1 MATGDLDDERTDTAP
16 SPKAGLENRRVVD
29 FNPEDKDWEDEEDVQ
44 LAGLGT
50 TTHRSRHRNR
60 HSIPVRRHRGFVK
73 RRANARVTAEKKRVV
88 TGNQA
93 KALAADI
100 ELWETECEERAHSLA
115 EKHGL
120 KVKEVRRRML
130 LSTTFKP
137 HRRVSPYNAK
147 ISRIMADLND
157 GELAFRTA
165 VGGAS

>member
-29 FNPEDKDWEDEEDVQ
+29 FDAEDNDWEDEEDVQ

-100 ELWETECEERAHSLA
+100 ELWERKERVHSLA
-115 EKHGL
+115 ETHEL

-147 ISRIMADLND
+147 ISCIMADLND